1 MKENDNS
8 KESVLTEL
16 KKGAERKGREVKA
29 AEPQIY
35 IGPRFEGMVS
45 GTVFKNGRPPV
56 LEAAIKSFPVFAEL
70 IVPVSGLVQA
80 NKKLSNPDSALK
92 RFYQMAE
99 ECIQSGM
106 NGEKGV

>member
-1 MKENDNS
+1 MKENENS

-16 KKGAERKGREVKA
+16 KKSTEKKEKEVKA
-29 AEPQIY
+29 DEPKIY

-56 LEAAIKSFPVFAEL
+56 LEAAIKSFPIFAEL

-80 NKKLSNPDSALK
+80 NKELNKPDSALK

-99 ECIQSGM
+99 QHIRSGK
-106 NGEKGV
+106 KGV